1 MGTFYLTV
9 PTFTFATRTNG
20 RTPDAYDEPPPTTL
34 SLSFSFNLSLL
45 LALFPS
51 FLFLSR
57 PSSSSRCASAHA
69 CCLYRDCLA
78 VHTYA
83 HQPYKSRIC
92 RVTYIRES
100 AFYVGTYMRKGL
112 NRAFEIWPVT
122 PGCRALEPVTVLP
135 QFRPQSQNTV
145 SRGRVRREPLDCTK
159 KNKSGYLSS
168 LSSIVLL
175 AVVHGEHPV
184 VNLLAC
190 RRYILAYDA
199 KMARRNWPESV
210 IEVLV
215 ERTISQ
221 EMIG

>member
-1 MGTFYLTV
+1 MN
-9 PTFTFATRTNG
+9 TN
-20 RTPDAYDEPPPTTL
+20 DSL
-34 SLSFSFNLSLL
+34 SLSLSLL
-45 LALFPS
+45 TFLSFSLFFLHFS
-51 FLFLSR
+51 FSFFLSR
-57 PSSSSRCASAHA
+57 PSLFLLALCASAHA
-69 CCLYRDCLA
+69 RCSYRDCLA

-92 RVTYIRES
+92 RVTYVRES

-175 AVVHGEHPV
+175 AIAHGQHPA

-190 RRYILAYDA
+190 TGDA
-199 KMARRNWPESV
+199 SLRGWHVKTDRS
-210 IEVLV
+210 L
-215 ERTISQ
+215 
-221 EMIG
+221 